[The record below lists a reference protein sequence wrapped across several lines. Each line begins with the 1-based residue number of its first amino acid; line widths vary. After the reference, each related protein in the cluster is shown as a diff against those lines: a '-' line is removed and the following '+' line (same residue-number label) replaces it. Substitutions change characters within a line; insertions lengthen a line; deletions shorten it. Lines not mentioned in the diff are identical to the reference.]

1 LNLNIQKNTP
11 SPSSDNAKKPLDSG
25 IGAMYNRNIKGTAA
39 FGRAV
44 QSLLRELETPCYT
57 AFRVISSAF

>member
-1 LNLNIQKNTP
+1 LNINIQKTRP
-11 SPSSDNAKKPLDSG
+11 RRFQRERKKPLDSG